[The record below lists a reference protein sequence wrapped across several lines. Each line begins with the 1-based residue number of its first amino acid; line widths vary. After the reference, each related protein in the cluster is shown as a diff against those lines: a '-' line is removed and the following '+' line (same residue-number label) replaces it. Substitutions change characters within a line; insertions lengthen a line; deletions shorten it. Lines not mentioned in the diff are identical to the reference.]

1 VSYLKGDWTN
11 EDPEISRK
19 LTEHGR
25 SGVPLYLLYRKGARE
40 PIVLP
45 QLLTEDIV
53 QSAIAEL

>member
-1 VSYLKGDWTN
+1 
-11 EDPEISRK
+11 
-19 LTEHGR
+19 
-25 SGVPLYLLYRKGARE
+25 LYLLYRKGASE